1 MMRCHQ
7 LSFFFNKK
15 NMLARYLLIIV
26 FLFFGQELFAQKN
39 LISSAKGKFGDGPD
53 AVAPVGIIKGLSDDQ
68 LLDVVQKQ
76 TFRFNRIMMKISMSG

>member
-1 MMRCHQ
+1 
-7 LSFFFNKK
+7 
-15 NMLARYLLIIV
+15 MLARHILIIIPFIFSQV
-26 FLFFGQELFAQKN
+26 LLAQKN
-39 LISSAKGKFGDGPD
+39 SISTVKGKYGDGPN